1 MLHDNFY
8 YDNKNDKC
16 IVFKKDKLD
25 KLPSSF
31 HLLIEIELNVF
42 TFNLG
47 YKLKQI
53 KKYISIINIRNKIN
67 ISQIKN
73 EYIKDFEKRFSLNLN
88 SDKNNISKSFVYMII
103 SNHSYTSFYQR
114 FLDNKIYQCDYNNEF
129 EKVSLI
135 APDEFIFCGF
145 VDFQMKFNSNAF
157 LQKQISEQNDKIKN
171 LERLVL
177 QLQRQSNLGIS
188 VKRINKKKEIIYK
201 RKIIPRIM
209 PKNNS

>member
-1 MLHDNFY
+1 MFLTRRHSGHFKIRLGVEY
-8 YDNKNDKC
+8 SELFYDN
-16 IVFKKDKLD
+16 V
-25 KLPSSF
+25 
-31 HLLIEIELNVF
+31 
-42 TFNLG
+42 
-47 YKLKQI
+47 
-53 KKYISIINIRNKIN
+53 KYI
-67 ISQIKN
+67 
-73 EYIKDFEKRFSLNLN
+73 
-88 SDKNNISKSFVYMII
+88 
-103 SNHSYTSFYQR
+103 TSFYQR

-145 VDFQMKFNSNAF
+145 VDFQMKINSNAF
-157 LQKQISEQNDKIKN
+157 LQKQISEKNDKIKN

-188 VKRINKKKEIIYK
+188 VNKKKEIIYK